1 LKTSPGYAANAL
13 DELMKIIPSIQRE
26 IVQFDMLAGAGDDY
40 LKLGNT
46 ESAKK
51 VVDQG
56 VKLAEKLYATDT
68 DANDPNQA
76 FKAMWPSTSA
86 WGRFIALATRI
97 SPQTALQAINSIP
110 DPEIQALET
119 IALADSLLGAPRG
132 MEMVAVKTRSKNS
145 YMMGVQ

>member
-1 LKTSPGYAANAL
+1 
-13 DELMKIIPSIQRE
+13 MKIIPSIQRE

-132 MEMVAVKTRSKNS
+132 MEMVAVKTKSKNS